1 VAVLAAWRWDQGIG
15 DYHLLEKCHLDG
27 ANACVPTLPR
37 PVHGRL
43 ALVLKPGVSWGNN
56 QVISLNK

>member
-1 VAVLAAWRWDQGIG
+1 MRIRVYGLLKERYFVAVLAAWWGKGIG

-37 PVHGRL
+37 PVHGGWPL
-43 ALVLKPGVSWGNN
+43 C
-56 QVISLNK
+56 

>member
-1 VAVLAAWRWDQGIG
+1 VAVLAAWWGKGIG

-37 PVHGRL
+37 PVHGGWPL
-43 ALVLKPGVSWGNN
+43 C
-56 QVISLNK
+56 